1 MTTRRAARPPVS
13 AIAILQQ
20 EVNELF
26 GRLSEIDDAD
36 RVPPGEWCPAAD
48 VYQSRDGLVVVI
60 EAPGLE
66 PGSLRVGLRDR
77 SLVVSG
83 ERRPRHAHGSFLCVE
98 RPHGR
103 FERSIKLDGPVDVA
117 HARATLGGG
126 LLTVTLPLR
135 RERRGGEIL
144 IPIEREPPE

>member
-1 MTTRRAARPPVS
+1 VTTRRSARPPVS

-36 RVPPGEWCPAAD
+36 RIPPGEWCPPTD
-48 VYQSRDGLVVVI
+48 VYESKEGLVVVM
-60 EAPGLE
+60 EVPGLE
-66 PGSLRVGLRDR
+66 GGSLRVGLRDR

-83 ERRPRHAHGSFLCVE
+83 ERRPRHAHGSFHCLE

-103 FERSIKLDGPVDVA
+103 FERAIRLDAPVDVT
-117 HARATLGGG
+117 HARAVLGGG
-126 LLTVTLPLR
+126 LLTVTLPRR
-135 RERRGGEIL
+135 RERRGEEIL

>member
-1 MTTRRAARPPVS
+1 VS

-26 GRLSEIDDAD
+26 GKLSALDDAD

-48 VYQSRDGLVVVI
+48 VYESKDGLVMVLEV
-60 EAPGLE
+60 PGLE
-66 PGSLRVGLRDR
+66 LSSLRVSVRNR
-77 SLVVSG
+77 SVVVSG
-83 ERRPRHAHGSFLCVE
+83 ERRPRHPAGTFLCLE

-103 FERSIKLDGPVDVA
+103 FERAIKIVAPVDVA
-117 HARATLGGG
+117 HARAVLADG
-126 LLTVTLPLR
+126 LLTVTLPAR
-135 RERRGGEIL
+135 RERRGQEIL